1 MSATLANY
9 FSILPELMLVA
20 LIFIVLGYN
29 SFVTGANGRT
39 AGLITAW
46 GTVITTAV
54 YGILVSIFWDD
65 VASLQTLETLTVS
78 SLEIPIQQWGG
89 MISADPIGVV
99 FRMMFLAALFLTTLL
114 SLDTDYLQQA
124 EYFAL
129 LIAATI
135 GFNLMSVSSDMVML
149 IIALE
154 TASISLYLLAAY
166 AVTDSKSTEAVM
178 KYFVYGAFA
187 SAIMLYGMSLLY
199 GMTGRTNIYAIAEE
213 IRQLSSST
221 SGINTTELSAF
232 LVTAAVLL
240 VVGFGFKVSAIP
252 FHWWAPDVYEGAPS
266 QVTGFASTA
275 SKAAGFALFIR
286 VFSAGAVGNPVTGL
300 EAEAWWTVLV
310 SISVI
315 TMIVGNMLAIYQNNI
330 KRMLAYSSVAQAGYV
345 LIALVSFTPEAAG
358 AAMFYLLMY
367 VLTNIAAFGVIVI
380 VSDKMGSADMK
391 DLHGLSR
398 RSPYLALAMLFALLS
413 LGGIPPT
420 AGFFGKFFIFKAA
433 VDAGLW
439 GLAMVGILAAFVSL
453 YYYLSVVKYI
463 YLYRNEEMESQP
475 IVTSRAVK
483 LAMGLS
489 VAGILW
495 LGIFAGPAIN
505 WTNNAAQ
512 WFFSS

>member
-1 MSATLANY
+1 MSANY
-9 FSILPELMLVA
+9 FAILPEILLVA
-20 LIFIVLGYN
+20 LLFIVLGYN
-29 SFVTGANGRT
+29 SFAKDADGRT

-46 GTVITTAV
+46 GTAIVGVV
-54 YGILVSIFWDD
+54 YGVLVAVNWDA
-65 VASLQTLETLTVS
+65 VASFQTLVTQTAG
-78 SLEIPIQQWGG
+78 EIQLPQWQWGG
-89 MISADPIGVV
+89 MITADPIGVV
-99 FRMMFLAALFLTTLL
+99 FRMMFLAALLLTTLF
-114 SLDTDYLQQA
+114 SLDTEELKQA

-129 LIAATI
+129 LICATI
-135 GFNLMSVSSDMVML
+135 GFNLMAVSADMVML

-166 AVTDSKSTEAVM
+166 AVKDSKSTEAGM

-187 SAIMLYGMSLLY
+187 SAVMLYGMSLLY
-199 GMTGRTNIYAIAEE
+199 GLTGRTNIYSIAEQ
-213 IRQLSSST
+213 IRELLVLTPNIST
-221 SGINTTELSAF
+221 TDVNAF

-240 VVGFGFKVSAIP
+240 VVGLGFKISAIP

-286 VFSAGAVGNPVTGL
+286 VFSAGALGL
-300 EAEAWWTVLV
+300 PTSGTAWWAMLV
-310 SISVI
+310 AISII
-315 TMIVGNMLAIYQNNI
+315 TMIVGNMLAIFQSNI
-330 KRMLAYSSVAQAGYV
+330 KRMLAYSSIAQAGYV
-345 LIALVSFTPEAAG
+345 LIGLVSFTPEAAG

-367 VLTNIAAFGVIVI
+367 VLTNIAAFGVIVL

-391 DLHGLSR
+391 DLYGLSR

-439 GLAMVGILAAFVSL
+439 WLAFVGILAAFVSL

-463 YLYRNEEMESQP
+463 YLYRDEERESEP
-475 IVTSRAVK
+475 IYMSRAVK

-495 LGIFAGPAIN
+495 LGLFAGPAIN

>member
-9 FSILPELMLVA
+9 FAILPEILLVA

-46 GTVITTAV
+46 GTVIIAV
-54 YGILVSIFWDD
+54 AYGVLVSVNWDS
-65 VASLQTLETLTVS
+65 VAAWQSYETLTAPA
-78 SLEIPIQQWGG
+78 LNIPVQHWGG
-89 MISADPIGVV
+89 MISGDPIGVV
-99 FRMMFLAALFLTTLL
+99 FRMMFLAALLLTTLL
-114 SLDTDYLQQA
+114 SLDTDALQQA

-135 GFNLMSVSSDMVML
+135 GFNLMSVSADMVML

-166 AVTDSKSTEAVM
+166 AVKDSKSTEAGM

-199 GMTGRTNIYAIAEE
+199 GLTGRTNIYAIAEE
-213 IRQLSSST
+213 IRELNLLTPNISV
-221 SGINTTELSAF
+221 TELSAF
-232 LVTAAVLL
+232 LVTTAVLL
-240 VVGFGFKVSAIP
+240 VVGFGFKISAIP
-252 FHWWAPDVYEGAPS
+252 FHWWAPDVYEGAPT

-286 VFSAGAVGNPVTGL
+286 VFSAGAVGAPTSGS
-300 EAEAWWTVLV
+300 AWWAMLV
-310 SISVI
+310 AISII
-315 TMIVGNMLAIYQNNI
+315 TMIVGNMLAIYQTNI

-345 LIALVSFTPEAAG
+345 LIALVAFTPEAAG

-367 VLTNIAAFGVIVI
+367 VLTNIAAFGVIVL
-380 VSDKMGSADMK
+380 VGDKTGSSDMK
-391 DLHGLSR
+391 DLYGLSR

-439 GLAMVGILAAFVSL
+439 GLALVGIMAAFISL

-463 YLYRNEEMESQP
+463 YLYRDEERETEAIQM
-475 IVTSRAVK
+475 SRAAK